1 MMIIT
6 EPARRG
12 EPVLRALEEAAGA
25 RFAEYFGLELPEHF
39 GDAANEYAMARES
52 VTLLD
57 TNYRSFLYLDGPDRV
72 RYLNAV
78 TSCNIKDLAPGQ
90 GTVGLLLNPQ
100 GHILA
105 ELECYTLPE
114 RLLVRCHARAGP
126 RTVETLDKYI
136 IMDDVTMH
144 GASAELGSVAV
155 EGPKAPGLLAEICG
169 PAHEKNSGPRL
180 EAMSEFAHCEVTVG
194 EFPCRMIRRSHY
206 GEIGAEFLLHRE
218 KLPAVWKTLLDAA
231 RRPAWRG
238 GPLGYAALNVLR
250 LEAGIPW
257 FGYDFDEKQI
267 PHEAALEDSHLSY
280 TKGCYTGQEI
290 VERVR
295 ARGQVHR
302 RRVSLQF
309 SGTAVPRNTTPLLV
323 AGKEVGYVTSAA
335 HSPALG
341 RVIGMGYLRREHQ
354 APGSRVDWEGGS
366 AEVVAR
372 PGGRFITPKAAPPA
386 QP

>member
-1 MMIIT
+1 MKMAA

-12 EPVLRALEEAAGA
+12 VPALRALEEAAGA

-39 GDAANEYAMARES
+39 GDAASEYAMARES
-52 VTLLD
+52 VALLD
-57 TNYRSFLYLDGPDRV
+57 TDYRAFLYLDGPDRV

-78 TSCNIKDLAPGQ
+78 TSCNIKDLAPGE

-105 ELECYTLPE
+105 ELECYALPD
-114 RLLVRCHARAGP
+114 RLLVGCHAWAGP
-126 RTVETLDKYI
+126 RTLETLDKYI
-136 IMDDVTMH
+136 IMDDVTLH
-144 GASAELGSVAV
+144 DASEELGSLAV
-155 EGPKAPGLLAEICG
+155 EGPKAPGLLADIGGLE
-169 PAHEKNSGPRL
+169 L

-194 EFPCRMIRRSHY
+194 KIPCRMIRRSHY
-206 GEIGAEFLLHRE
+206 GEIGAEFLAHRE
-218 KLPAVWKTLLDAA
+218 KLPALWKTLLDAM

-238 GPLGYAALNVLR
+238 GPLGYAAAYVLR

-295 ARGQVHR
+295 SRGQVHR
-302 RRVSLQF
+302 RRVALQF
-309 SGTAVPRNTTPLLV
+309 SGTAVPRSNTPLL
-323 AGKEVGYVTSAA
+323 AEGKEVGYVSSAA
-335 HSPALG
+335 RSPALG

-354 APGSRVDWEGGS
+354 APGSRVECEGGT

-372 PGGRFITPKAAPPA
+372 APRKLVPTA
-386 QP
+386 SEEES